1 MNINNFIESIEERA
15 AAEDESGDII
25 EHIAAQFGPEQDE
38 SDEEDVEQPKI
49 KITEA
54 ILALQQLQL
63 YEEQQEESNTRV
75 LNLLNRYEQQ
85 IQGRRIRDS
94 QQTSITAFFNA
105 NRSGV

>member
-25 EHIAAQFGPEQDE
+25 KHIAAQFGPEQDE
-38 SDEEDVEQPKI
+38 SDEEDVEQLKI
-49 KITEA
+49 KITET
-54 ILALQQLQL
+54 ILALQQLRL

-75 LNLLNRYEQQ
+75 LDLLYRYEQQ

-94 QQTSITAFFNA
+94 Q
-105 NRSGV
+105 